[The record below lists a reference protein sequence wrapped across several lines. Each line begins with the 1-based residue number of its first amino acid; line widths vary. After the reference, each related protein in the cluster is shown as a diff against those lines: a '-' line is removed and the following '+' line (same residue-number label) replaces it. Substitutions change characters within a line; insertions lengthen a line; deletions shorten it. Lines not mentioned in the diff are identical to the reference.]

1 MPARG
6 QESKLC
12 RDPAFVS
19 DRRESV
25 GRTVAVDRAARN
37 LSGDFLEASARLR
50 RRQNLRLAL
59 ARYCH
64 DMAGEAPVAWPIFKM
79 FDQLHRYIASYMLIH
94 NYYAW
99 LRGDG
104 TPPTLTALQKV
115 TGTSARQTAGFVAAM
130 KAGSFVVTETN
141 PADLRVKWLKPA
153 PAMVEEIGRSV
164 RLFVRAADEIEDR
177 RPALSNLLDEPDRL
191 GELLQRS
198 AAFVLQK
205 GTLIHDFPR
214 VLHFAGRDC
223 GYPLLAAVI
232 GVHYA
237 AVVPG
242 APDAVPLTLRSLAQ
256 RFQVSRAHVGN
267 LLEEAAQR
275 GWFSVG
281 DGGRLMEIGDDLVA
295 EFEQWACWQIAH
307 YDGLMA
313 QLCRTCR

>member
-1 MPARG
+1 M
-6 QESKLC
+6 
-12 RDPAFVS
+12 
-19 DRRESV
+19 
-25 GRTVAVDRAARN
+25 VAVDRAARG
-37 LSGDFLEASARLR
+37 LSGDFLEAGARLR
-50 RRQNLRLAL
+50 QRNNFRLAL

-79 FDQLHRYIASYMLIH
+79 FDQLHRYVASYMLIH

-99 LRGDG
+99 LHEKGP
-104 TPPTLTALQKV
+104 PPTLTALQKV
-115 TGTSARQTAGFVAAM
+115 TGTSERQTAGFVAAM
-130 KAGSFVVTETN
+130 KAGGFVVAETD
-141 PADLRVKWLKPA
+141 PADRRVKWLKPA

-177 RPALSNLLDEPDRL
+177 RPALSDLLGGPDRL

-232 GVHYA
+232 GAHYA
-237 AVVPG
+237 ASVSG
-242 APDAVPLTLRSLAQ
+242 APDALPLSLRSLGQ

-281 DGGRLMEIGDDLVA
+281 DGGRLIEVSDDLVA
-295 EFEQWACWQIAH
+295 EFEQWACWQIVH
-307 YDGLMA
+307 YDSLMA
-313 QLCRTCR
+313 LLARKAG